1 MPRRFT
7 LLQVNTTRITRLF
20 LEDIVV
26 TLPCTACLP
35 EECLRKFRFSL
46 NSQPMVMGIPKKPNL
61 YWKRL
66 MVLSLGTTRITQTS
80 LKPMENWM
88 DVGFLLTETT
98 PHVLQELA

>member
-7 LLQVNTTRITRLF
+7 LLQENTTRIMHLF

-26 TLPCTACLP
+26 TLQCTACLP

-46 NSQPMVMGIPKKPNL
+46 NSQPMVTDILKKLNH
-61 YWKRL
+61 YWKLL
-66 MVLSLGTTRITQTS
+66 MVLSLGMTRITQTS

>member
-7 LLQVNTTRITRLF
+7 LLQENTTRITRLF

-26 TLPCTACLP
+26 TLPCTACLL
-35 EECLRKFRFSL
+35 EECVKKFQYHL
-46 NSQPMVMGIPKKPNL
+46 TSQPMATDMLKEHNL
-61 YWKRL
+61 SSKLRMILY
-66 MVLSLGTTRITQTS
+66 LGMTRITHTS
-80 LKPMENWM
+80 LRPMENCM